1 LTVVY
6 RWLASFE
13 DVRENG
19 EQQAR
24 QQRAPL
30 DGGSNDNDNEEAEG
44 TGTWEE
50 GGRSVE
56 IVY

>member
-1 LTVVY
+1 LTIAY
-6 RWLASFE
+6 RWLASFG
-13 DVRENG
+13 DARENG

-24 QQRAPL
+24 QRCAPL

-50 GGRSVE
+50 GGHSVE
-56 IVY
+56 SVY